1 MRSNRIIFQV
11 YDQKILH
18 VTGLG
23 LKGLLGIPE
32 RRGKILRPLLSFSRE
47 EIIQFAHKNKI
58 QWREDS
64 SNAKT
69 DYLRNALRH
78 EVIPQWKKRDP
89 QIPKSKWWHTDAPFV
104 GFRVVRPL
112 KTPNEEEQ
120 KKYWKYESTQ

>member
-1 MRSNRIIFQV
+1 MINAMRGS
-11 YDQKILH
+11 
-18 VTGLG
+18 G

-89 QIPKSKWWHTDAPFV
+89 NFDDQFQET
-104 GFRVVRPL
+104 L
-112 KTPNEEEQ
+112 KYLGQAQTLLDDNPMMTNL
-120 KKYWKYESTQ
+120 